1 VSAAQ
6 YAVTATGL
14 AAIVGVLWYFLPS
27 QRSAAP
33 AARADDVPLEPATA
47 DRRRAASPH
56 ARHE

>member
-1 VSAAQ
+1 MSAAQ

-27 QRSAAP
+27 QRSPAP
-33 AARADDVPLEPATA
+33 AAGSDDVPVEPASV
-47 DRRRAASPH
+47 DPRRAASPH

>member
-1 VSAAQ
+1 MSAAQ

-27 QRSAAP
+27 KGSAAP
-33 AARADDVPLEPATA
+33 AAGPDDAPLEPATA
-47 DRRRAASPH
+47 DSRRAASPH

>member
-1 VSAAQ
+1 MSAAQ

-27 QRSAAP
+27 KGS
-33 AARADDVPLEPATA
+33 AARAAGSDDVRLERATA
-47 DRRRAASPH
+47 DPRRAASPH